1 VVVAK
6 YVPYAEVYTS
16 SNTIH
21 RRFLHEVD
29 DEDLCWHRDEQD
41 REVRVLEG
49 SNWKLQL
56 DNQLPIVLEHGNV
69 YGIPKEKYHR
79 LIKGD
84 KDLVV
89 EITLK

>member
-1 VVVAK
+1 VVVN
-6 YVPYAEVYTS
+6 PYTETYTNP
-16 SNTIH
+16 NTIH
-21 RRFLHEVD
+21 RTFKHSVD
-29 DEDLCWHRDEQD
+29 SEELCWHRDKQD

-49 SNWKLQL
+49 ANWKLQL

>member
-1 VVVAK
+1 MVKPYTQK
-6 YVPYAEVYTS
+6 YTNPY
-16 SNTIH
+16 TIH
-21 RRFLHEVD
+21 RTFKHDVD
-29 DEDLCWHRDEQD
+29 SGELCWHRDREE
-41 REVRVLEG
+41 REVRVLQG

-56 DNQLPIVLEHGNV
+56 DNQLPVVLEHGNV